1 MKCNWDKSKVQWSKC
16 TDILIY
22 CAIYNVST
30 LHKTYVI
37 CVCVKFVQLTLFQHC
52 IKHMPYVSVQSL
64 VKQVTHTCQV
74 LEKSKSEIARGP
86 LIFAYNLVIDRA
98 EKSGAQVLRVRFFSL
113 FKQTKITNTER
124 NKQYCFAL
132 PISFTINNPE
142 SIISV
147 NLQCSIRIQFLFFTT
162 YNAFLPMTV
171 TQIKIQ
177 KG

>member
-1 MKCNWDKSKVQWSKC
+1 MNCKLVQPVC
-16 TDILIY
+16 TDITRLLECMHRFRVGRPNLILR
-22 CAIYNVST
+22 ATN
-30 LHKTYVI
+30 
-37 CVCVKFVQLTLFQHC
+37 
-52 IKHMPYVSVQSL
+52 
-64 VKQVTHTCQV
+64 THISDQMRSPQMIFGRIWRPGDRPFPA
-74 LEKSKSEIARGP
+74 LLKSEI
-86 LIFAYNLVIDRA
+86 
-98 EKSGAQVLRVRFFSL
+98 FFSL
-113 FKQTKITNTER
+113 FKQISNTNTER

-147 NLQCSIRIQFLFFTT
+147 NLQCSIRIQFLSFAT